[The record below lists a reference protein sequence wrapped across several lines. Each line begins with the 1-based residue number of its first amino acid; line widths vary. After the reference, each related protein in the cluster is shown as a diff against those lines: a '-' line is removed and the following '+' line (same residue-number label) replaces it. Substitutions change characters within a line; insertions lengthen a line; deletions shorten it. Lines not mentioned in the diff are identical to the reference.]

1 MLWTKLAGDASEELT
16 QTWAILGS
24 RSIPL
29 GFFACDTRR
38 DVKRPLTTRCRICSA
53 CPGCGFL
60 GESAAASDFGIS
72 VMNSSQRLRL
82 EEKEEQEAGQ
92 ACQLVSHLTSVF
104 YSFVE
109 SYNPNSTHE
118 QNLQTQAGS
127 RLLCFVEEHQTT
139 NSEHAQKHRRPQTP
153 TSLRDRVCRTIS
165 THEHTH
171 TQSHS
176 HTLLRADW
184 RLIRACFLAF
194 TGTYCQLVVG
204 LVHRCMWKR
213 LLILVQWGTTA

>member
-1 MLWTKLAGDASEELT
+1 M
-16 QTWAILGS
+16 
-24 RSIPL
+24 
-29 GFFACDTRR
+29 GFFARDTRR

-60 GESAAASDFGIS
+60 GESAAESDFGIS

-82 EEKEEQEAGQ
+82 EEKEEQEDGQ
-92 ACQLVSHLTSVF
+92 AYQLVSHLTSVF

-171 TQSHS
+171 THIHTVTHFCELIGGLSAHAFSHLPEHIVS
-176 HTLLRADW
+176 WWSDW
-184 RLIRACFLAF
+184 CTGACGKDCLSWCN
-194 TGTYCQLVVG
+194 GGPPPDLGRISNSQP
-204 LVHRCMWKR
+204 
-213 LLILVQWGTTA
+213 